1 MIYSDIV
8 KDITR
13 SNLKNPVNAGLNG
26 APYFVEWAQNTRNH
40 QVLWWKWGVLNTI
53 LNILR

>member
-13 SNLKNPVNAGLNG
+13 SNLKNPVNARLNG
-26 APYFVEWAQNTRNH
+26 APYFVAWAQNARSH
-40 QVLWWKWGVLNTI
+40 QALWWKWGVLI
-53 LNILR
+53 LF